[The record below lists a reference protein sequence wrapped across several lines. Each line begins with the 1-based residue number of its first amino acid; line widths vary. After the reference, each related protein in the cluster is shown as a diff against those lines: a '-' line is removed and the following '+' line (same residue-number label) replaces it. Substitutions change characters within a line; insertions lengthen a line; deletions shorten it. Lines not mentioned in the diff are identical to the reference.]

1 MGAVYDV
8 ELNLKYRSAQDVVD
22 ATRNF
27 VDNFGKSASFSDADF
42 TDIRGALEC
51 IFTKRGL
58 HVTTLTDT
66 TAICDSGFDASYG
79 WETVMTDW
87 FDYTAAVLEDGSE
100 FKIWPDNG
108 YYSGV
113 VNNGKVNWSELEEE
127 DEDDDW
133 SEDDSGSGSGMKVD
147 DAVLQEAIDCINDF
161 SLHEYDDF
169 AVDNNTDLSDI
180 DILYTTDGGD
190 GEVELQ
196 VSVDLINPAMKYYI
210 NGELRN
216 TDTYADLEDLIASDL
231 ADLDF
236 QSLFEY
242 GVQFAKK
249 SDYDPEVSQYYIDM
263 REE

>member
-1 MGAVYDV
+1 MGAVYHV
-8 ELNLKYRSAQDVVD
+8 ELKLRYDSAQSVIR
-22 ATRNF
+22 ATKDIVNAYEISYYDKDF
-27 VDNFGKSASFSDADF
+27 SSIVSA
-42 TDIRGALEC
+42 IQL
-51 IFTKRGL
+51 ILPKRGFQINSQSN
-58 HVTTLTDT
+58 
-66 TAICDSGFDASYG
+66 TALDCDCDFDASYS
-79 WETVMTDW
+79 WEGVMQAW
-87 FDYTAAVLEDGSE
+87 FDHLARLSAINDYSE
-100 FKIWPDNG
+100 ITIYPDNG
-108 YYSGV
+108 GEKGV
-113 VNNGKVNWSELEEE
+113 VQNGKVNWSDLEEE

-133 SEDDSGSGSGMKVD
+133 DEDDSGSGMKVD
-147 DAVLQEAIDCINDF
+147 DEVLQEAIDCINDF

-180 DILYTTDGGD
+180 GILYTTDGGD
-190 GEVELQ
+190 NEVELQ

-216 TDTYADLEDLIASDL
+216 TDTYADLEDLITSDL

-263 REE
+263 RED

>member
-27 VDNFGKSASFSDADF
+27 VDNFGESASFSDTDF

-58 HVTTLTDT
+58 HINTLTDT

-100 FKIWPDNG
+100 FKIFPDNG

-127 DEDDDW
+127 DGDLEYAIDLINQYLISEFDHGISDDD
-133 SEDDSGSGSGMKVD
+133 
-147 DAVLQEAIDCINDF
+147 
-161 SLHEYDDF
+161 
-169 AVDNNTDLSDI
+169 DLSDI
-180 DILYTTDGGD
+180 GLMYTTAGD
-190 GEVELQ
+190 YDEVELQ
-196 VSVDLINPAMKYYI
+196 VSANLNNYTINYYVNGDL
-210 NGELRN
+210 RH
-216 TDTYADLEDLIASDL
+216 TDQFEDLQDMIESELENWEGGFGVFDGFYGAC
-231 ADLDF
+231 LDYVTD
-236 QSLFEY
+236 E
-242 GVQFAKK
+242 
-249 SDYDPEVSQYYIDM
+249 DYLDQDPFMED
-263 REE
+263 